1 MISQRKNSLP
11 NAAPKAMDNRFNET
25 VALGLVAVFQWER
38 TTLPQ
43 KYFSQCAV
51 DFAFSEECLSR
62 GAFSRDG

>member
-25 VALGLVAVFQWER
+25 VALGLVAAFQCKR

-43 KYFSQCAV
+43 NIFRNA
-51 DFAFSEECLSR
+51 R
-62 GAFSRDG
+62 